1 LKQEIVLEKAAKN
14 FNLKQLLSFDVYD
27 RFLRLQAMIN
37 DDRITGTDE
46 LISTI
51 LSQTLHSLKLQ
62 FYATHNKAIT
72 KKGDDNWLK
81 LP

>member
-1 LKQEIVLEKAAKN
+1 
-14 FNLKQLLSFDVYD
+14 
-27 RFLRLQAMIN
+27 MIN
-37 DDRITGTDE
+37 DEHITGTDE

-51 LSQTLHSLKLQ
+51 LSQTLRSLKLQ

-72 KKGDDNWLK
+72 KEGANNWLK